1 MIRSMTGYGREETVI
16 EDRKFTVEIKA
27 VNHRYLDLAVRVP
40 RKLSFLEIRIRNFLK
55 ERMERGKVDCFVF
68 YENLSEN
75 DVSLKYNE
83 SLAEEYMKHFARIE
97 ERFGLEN
104 DIRVSTLSRCQDVF
118 VMEEKEVD
126 EDELFQLLEQ
136 PLKAALQKFVESREK
151 EGEALKTDLLQKL
164 DDMEKDVAKIEKRVP
179 DIVVEYKAAL
189 REKVKELLEDNSIDE
204 GRVAAEVTMF
214 ADRMAV
220 DEEVVRL
227 KSHIKAMEQEL
238 EKGGAVGRKLD
249 FIAQE
254 MNREANTILSK
265 STDLA
270 VSDTGIELKTGIE
283 KIREQI
289 QNLE

>member
-1 MIRSMTGYGREETVI
+1 MTGYGREETVI

-27 VNHRYLDLAVRVP
+27 VNHRYLDLSVRVP

>member
-27 VNHRYLDLAVRVP
+27 VNHRYLDLSVRVP